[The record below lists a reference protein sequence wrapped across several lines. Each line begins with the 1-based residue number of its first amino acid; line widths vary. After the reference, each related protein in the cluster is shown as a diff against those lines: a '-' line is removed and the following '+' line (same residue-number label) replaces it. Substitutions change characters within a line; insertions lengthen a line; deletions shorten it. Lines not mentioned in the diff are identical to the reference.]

1 MITKKPAIA
10 DLHENPLPA
19 LPNAEQIAATLQQ
32 GQQWEQRYR
41 YLLGLAKTAQQLHPV
56 PTDSAFTVA
65 GCEAPVWLKIE
76 CHENRY
82 YYYIHSSS
90 RLIAGLLVVLF
101 APVQGK
107 PHSALSEFNFNQWLT
122 SCGLQQQLTPSRS
135 NGLYQIY
142 RHAKQAIKG

>member
-1 MITKKPAIA
+1 MITKKPAHA
-10 DLHENPLPA
+10 DPHNNMSA
-19 LPNAEQIAATLQQ
+19 LPDAEHIAATLQPA
-32 GQQWEQRYR
+32 QQWEQRYR
-41 YLLGLAKTAQQLHPV
+41 YLLGLAKMAQQLHAV
-56 PTDSAFTVA
+56 PEETAFAVA

-76 CHENRY
+76 CQNNRCY
-82 YYYIHSSS
+82 YYTHSSS

-142 RHAKQAIKG
+142 SHAKQAITD